1 VRLGLPTGLMDFPED
16 LDAPDWTVAAGL
28 AMYSARLHSLV
39 DLERQSIGLL
49 GRILR

>member
-1 VRLGLPTGLMDFPED
+1 MDWPPD
-16 LDAPDWTVAAGL
+16 LDLPDWTAAAGL